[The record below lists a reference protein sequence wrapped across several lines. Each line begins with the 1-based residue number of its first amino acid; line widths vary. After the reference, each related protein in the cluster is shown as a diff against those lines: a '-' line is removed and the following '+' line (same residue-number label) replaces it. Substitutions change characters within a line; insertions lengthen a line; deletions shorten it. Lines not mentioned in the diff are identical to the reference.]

1 VLTQPV
7 GADVAL
13 THAAE
18 KAMTRRFSCC
28 TPADKNLEQ
37 LGGVKDSSAH
47 GAEVVQSDFGGNT
60 WSASTRPGK
69 RSTASMNPSSISK
82 ACPGT

>member
-1 VLTQPV
+1 V

-13 THAAE
+13 TQAAE

-37 LGGVKDSSAH
+37 LGGVNEPSAH
-47 GAEVVQSDFGGNT
+47 GAEVGQSDLGGNT
-60 WSASTRPGK
+60 SATFH
-69 RSTASMNPSSISK
+69 PSI
-82 ACPGT
+82 